1 MGATGV
7 AGAHGSGAMAIG
19 RVNESG
25 SRAPRD
31 PLRAVR
37 LLTNVFAWLGG
48 AALVGN
54 LLVAGNGIARVV
66 LAAVVLLVL
75 GSWWVRPRYDGWA
88 VAVVEGVA
96 TAGAVLVL
104 PAAQPVLAFLF
115 GATTRRAL
123 HGGPWRYPVKSL
135 VGLGG
140 YAGGLGLSLSRLD
153 RVDPDVVMA
162 AVMPLLGLVIG
173 TFALHETVRAVRAEQ
188 TARRTVGAL
197 LEATP
202 VGLAL
207 LDENGTPRLHNARAR
222 EMFGWGDDAGTVVC
236 PHGVG
241 IVGCRDGC
249 VVDPVEVE
257 PRDGLVLSVH
267 TGPVEQDTG
276 PDHTVVAAVDVSG
289 RRQWEQALRDK
300 AERDELTGLASRAH
314 FLHLV
319 REAMGAETVVGLL
332 VVDLDRFK
340 DVNDA
345 DGHEVGDRY
354 LQAAAARVRSAL
366 PPRAVAG
373 RLGGDEFAVLAPGF
387 DVRDTVR
394 LAKSVLQSLNGA
406 AEPFAAS
413 VGAAVSQ
420 AGADAAGL
428 LRDADTAM
436 YVAKRDGGNRVRQF
450 RREMGE
456 QALARQR
463 DKADLRTAIDGG
475 ELVVHYQP
483 IVDLATSA
491 VTSAEALVRWQRPGR
506 GLLGPDAFI
515 GLAEETGLI
524 VPLGEKVLEAACG
537 QAVRW
542 NGEGRSLGVTVN
554 VSTRELATPGFLP
567 RLDRVITS
575 AGLAP
580 NRLTVEVTESVW
592 ADEPAM
598 RSLVAVREA
607 GIRVA
612 LDDFG
617 TGYSSLSYLQRYPFD
632 VVKIDRSFTGALGR
646 NGRTE
651 GVIRCIIALAEVLG
665 AKTVAEGI
673 ETPEQADW
681 LRDAGCSYAQGYL
694 FGRPADAAEWK
705 AAASTGW

>member
-7 AGAHGSGAMAIG
+7 AGSHGSGAMATG
-19 RVNESG
+19 LVNESG

-123 HGGPWRYPVKSL
+123 HAGPWRYPVKSL

-140 YAGGLGLSLSRLD
+140 YAGGFGLSLSRLD

-241 IVGCRDGC
+241 IVSCRDGC
-249 VVDPVEVE
+249 AENAVEVE

-276 PDHTVVAAVDVSG
+276 PDHAVVAAVDVSA
-289 RRQWEQALRDK
+289 RRQWEAALRDK

-366 PPRAVAG
+366 PPKAVAG

-436 YVAKRDGGNRVRQF
+436 YVAKRDGGNRVRRF

-463 DKADLRTAIDGG
+463 DKVDLRTAIDGG

-567 RLDRVITS
+567 RLDRVITT

>member
-1 MGATGV
+1 M
-7 AGAHGSGAMAIG
+7 
-19 RVNESG
+19 N
-25 SRAPRD
+25 RAPRD
-31 PLRAVR
+31 PSRTVR

-54 LLVAGNGIARVV
+54 LLLAGDGVV
-66 LAAVVLLVL
+66 RSALAAVVVLVL
-75 GSWWVRPRYDGWA
+75 GSWWLRPRGDGWL

-96 TAGAVLVL
+96 TAGAVMVL

-123 HGGPWRYPVKSL
+123 HGGPGRYPVKSL

-140 YAGGLGLSLSRLD
+140 YVVGLCLSLSRTD
-153 RVDPDVVMA
+153 QVDPDVVMA

-173 TFALHETVRAVRAEQ
+173 TFALHETVRAAGAEQ
-188 TARRTVGAL
+188 AARRTVGAL

-207 LDENGTPRLHNARAR
+207 LDERGTPRLHNLRAR
-222 EMFGWGDDAGTVVC
+222 EMFGWDGGNAAGSTVPC
-236 PHGVG
+236 PHGAG
-241 IVGCRDGC
+241 ITGCRDGC
-249 VVDPVEVE
+249 ASAEDPVEVE
-257 PRDGLVLSVH
+257 PRNGLVLSVH
-267 TGPVEQDTG
+267 TAPVEQDTG
-276 PDHTVVAAVDVSG
+276 PDHVVVAAVDVSG
-289 RRQWEQALRDK
+289 RRRWEEALRDR

-319 REAMGAETVVGLL
+319 REAMAVDPVVGLL

-354 LQAAAARVRSAL
+354 LKAAAARMRSAL
-366 PPRAVAG
+366 PARAVAG

-387 DVRDTVR
+387 GVRDTVR
-394 LAKSVLQSLNGA
+394 LAKSVLRSLNDT

-420 AGADAAGL
+420 AGVDAADL

-436 YVAKRDGGNRVRQF
+436 YVAKRDGGNQVRQF
-450 RREMGE
+450 RQEMGE
-456 QALARQR
+456 EALARQR
-463 DKADLRTAIDGG
+463 DRADLRTAIEDDQ
-475 ELVVHYQP
+475 LVVHYQP

-491 VTSAEALVRWQRPGR
+491 VTGAEALVRWQRPGE

-524 VPLGEKVLEAACG
+524 VPLGQKVLEAACG

-542 NGEGRSLGVTVN
+542 KAEGRSLGVTVN
-554 VSTRELATPGFLP
+554 VSTRELATPGFLQ
-567 RLDRVITS
+567 RLERVITT
-575 AGLAP
+575 AGLTP
-580 NRLTVEVTESVW
+580 SRLTVEVTESVW

-665 AKTVAEGI
+665 AKTVAEGV
-673 ETPEQADW
+673 ETPDQADW

-694 FGRPADAAEWK
+694 FGKPADAAEWN
-705 AAASTGW
+705 ARSSTGW

>member
-1 MGATGV
+1 MRT
-7 AGAHGSGAMAIG
+7 
-19 RVNESG
+19 
-25 SRAPRD
+25 
-31 PLRAVR
+31 VR
-37 LLTNVFAWLGG
+37 LLTNVFAWLGA
-48 AALVGN
+48 AALAGN
-54 LLVAGNGIARVV
+54 LLFAGAGIVRFP
-66 LAAVVLLVL
+66 LAAVVVLVVA
-75 GSWWVRPRYDGWA
+75 SWLWRPRHDGWA
-88 VAVVEGVA
+88 VAVAEGVV
-96 TAGAVLVL
+96 TAGAAVVL
-104 PAAQPVLAFLF
+104 PGAQPVLAFLF
-115 GATTRRAL
+115 GTTTRRAL
-123 HGGPWRYPVKSL
+123 HGGPGRYPVKSL
-135 VGLGG
+135 VSLGG
-140 YAGGLGLSLSRLD
+140 YVGGLCVSLSRLD
-153 RVDPDVVMA
+153 RVDPDAVLA
-162 AVMPLLGLVIG
+162 GVMPLLGLVIG
-173 TFALHETVRAVRAEQ
+173 TFALHETVRAVRTQEV
-188 TARRTVGAL
+188 ARRTV
-197 LEATP
+197 EAVLQASP
-202 VGLAL
+202 AGLAV
-207 LDENGTPRLHNARAR
+207 LDEQGTPRLHNLRAQ
-222 EMFGWGDDAGTVVC
+222 EMFGWDDSGTSTVLC
-236 PHGVG
+236 PHDVS
-241 IVGCRDGC
+241 ITRCRDGC
-249 VVDPVEVE
+249 VSSDSAVEVE
-257 PRDGLVLSVH
+257 PRDGVVLSVH

-276 PDHTVVAAVDVSG
+276 PDHVVVAAVDVT
-289 RRQWEQALRDK
+289 RRREWEEALRDR
-300 AERDELTGLASRAH
+300 AERDGLTGLASRAH

-319 REAMGAETVVGLL
+319 REAMVLEPVVGLL

-354 LQAAAARVRSAL
+354 LKASAARMRSAL
-366 PPRAVAG
+366 PSRAVAG

-394 LAKSVLQSLNGA
+394 LAKSVLSSLNGA

-420 AGADAAGL
+420 AGTGVADL

-436 YVAKRDGGNRVRQF
+436 YVAKRDGGNRVRLF

-463 DKADLRTAIDGG
+463 DRTDLRAAVEGD

-491 VTSAEALVRWQRPGR
+491 VTGAEALVRWQRPGM
-506 GLLGPDAFI
+506 GLLGPDKFI

-524 VPLGEKVLEAACG
+524 VPLGAKVLEAACE

-542 NGEGRSLGVTVN
+542 HAEGRCLGVTVN

-567 RLDRVITS
+567 RLERVITA

-580 NRLTVEVTESVW
+580 GRLTIEVTESVW

-598 RSLVAVREA
+598 RTLVAVRDA

-651 GVIRCIIALAEVLG
+651 GVIRCIIALADVLG

-681 LRDAGCSYAQGYL
+681 LRAAGCSYAQGYL
-694 FGRPADAAEWK
+694 FGRPADAASWN
-705 AAASTGW
+705 AHSSAASPGW